1 MPGPAFLRGE
11 SVALHTVEREDLD
24 FLTEH
29 GNDPR
34 IRRGL
39 TTTEPRNRHAAEQ
52 AHERHSESDESVGL
66 LVCTREDAE
75 RVGHIV
81 LFDLDEVHGHG
92 QLACW
97 VTPARQ
103 GEGIATEA
111 TALMLDYA
119 LCERRLHKVYAR
131 AIEGNAG
138 SRAVFE
144 SLGMVEEG
152 RQRDQKFVDGEHVD
166 VYRYAV
172 LADEWERRYPQGD

>member
-1 MPGPAFLRGE
+1 M
-11 SVALHTVEREDLD
+11 ALHTVETEDID
-24 FLTEH
+24 FVNRH
-29 GNDPR
+29 ANDPR

-66 LVCTREDAE
+66 LVCESGEGD
-75 RVGHIV
+75 RVGFIV
-81 LFDLDEVHGHG
+81 LFDIDEVHGHG

-97 VTPARQ
+97 VTPERQ
-103 GEGIATEA
+103 GEGVATEA
-111 TALMLDYA
+111 TALMIDYA

-131 AIEGNAG
+131 AVEDNTG

-172 LADEWERRYPQGD
+172 LADEWDRRYPQGE